1 MRGVLTVVLPST
13 LMLTTEGITFSSI
26 GAKLGSCWV
35 LDEAVSAALAVTG
48 PIAIP
53 ILNASA
59 LRTNAVFICV
69 SLIKSFKRIAVL
81 RAYSELINSPKF
93 RHR

>member
-59 LRTNAVFICV
+59 LRTNAVFFICV
-69 SLIKSFKRIAVL
+69 SLIKSFKK
-81 RAYSELINSPKF
+81 NSCLACLF
-93 RHR
+93 RVN

>member
-59 LRTNAVFICV
+59 LRTNAVFHLCV
-69 SLIKSFKRIAVL
+69 SYKVVQK
-81 RAYSELINSPKF
+81 NSCLACLF
-93 RHR
+93 RVN